1 MIMTWHLEVTGEV
14 RDWLHEL
21 RKDNRAT
28 ARLVGQAIQALME
41 EGPDLGRPLVDRIK
55 GSAMHHLKELRPGST
70 GGTEIRILFAF
81 DPERSAVL
89 LAAGDKAGQW
99 TEWYRRAIPL
109 AEERYTEWLDHLARR
124 RQKEGR
130 R

>member
-1 MIMTWHLEVTGEV
+1 MTWHLEVTGEV